1 MNIEEAR
8 EACISIKGA
17 TESFPF
23 GDDTLVYK
31 VMDKMF
37 AYMGLESKDGEFWLN
52 MKCDPEKAI
61 ELRELYTG
69 VLPGYHSNKKYWN
82 TIVLESDVPDN
93 LIKELIQHSVDEV
106 IKKLPKVKQTEY
118 KNLPNS

>member
-23 GDDTLVYK
+23 GEDTLVFK

-37 AYMGLESKDGEFWLN
+37 AYMGLESRDGEIWLN

-61 ELRELYTG
+61 QLREQYSG

-82 TIVLESDVPDN
+82 SIVIDSDVPDS
-93 LIKELIQHSVDEV
+93 IIVELIQHSVDEV
-106 IKKLPKVKQTEY
+106 IKKLPKSKQQEY
-118 KNLPNS
+118 YNQAP